1 MQSSCADDSALARRH
16 RRDWLSVALTVVLL
30 LSASCGLKILP
41 VGEAPRITSQKLRT
55 LLDDPGVVIV
65 DLRHDLHWEESAEK
79 IPGAVRGTPKD
90 VSWAKKFP
98 KDTFLVLYCACSSE
112 QTSAI
117 QAEKLMDMK
126 YTKVFALKGG
136 WWEWVKGDYP
146 VEAK

>member
-1 MQSSCADDSALARRH
+1 VIRH
-16 RRDWLSVALTVVLL
+16 RRDIRRDEMRHQTGWMAVALAGVLL
-30 LSASCGLKILP
+30 FSASCGVKIFP
-41 VGEAPRITSQKLRT
+41 VGEAPRITNQKLMT
-55 LLDDPGVVIV
+55 LLEDPGIVIV
-65 DLRHDLHWEESAEK
+65 DLRHDLHWEKSTEK

-90 VSWAKKFP
+90 VSWAKKYP

-117 QAEKLMDMK
+117 QTEKLMDKK

-136 WWEWVKGDYP
+136 WWEWVKDGYP

>member
-1 MQSSCADDSALARRH
+1 MRH
-16 RRDWLSVALTVVLL
+16 KIAAMIGVLL
-30 LSASCGLKILP
+30 LSSSCGLKILP
-41 VGEAPRITSQKLRT
+41 VGEAPRISSQKLKT
-55 LLDDPGVVIV
+55 LLDDPGVVTV
-65 DLRHDLHWEESAEK
+65 DLRHDIHWEESAEK

-90 VSWAKKFP
+90 VAWAKKYP

-112 QTSAI
+112 QTSAT

-136 WWEWVKGDYP
+136 WWEWVKEDYP

>member
-1 MQSSCADDSALARRH
+1 MRHKTVAMAVSLA
-16 RRDWLSVALTVVLL
+16 VVLL
-30 LSASCGLKILP
+30 FSASCGLKILP
-41 VGEAPRITSQKLRT
+41 VGEAPRITGEKLRG
-55 LLDDPGVVIV
+55 LLDDPEVVIV
-65 DLRHDLHWEESAEK
+65 DLRHDLHWEKSAEK
-79 IPGAVRGTPKD
+79 IPGAVRGAPKD
-90 VSWAKKFP
+90 VSWAKKYP

-136 WWEWVKGDYP
+136 WWEWLKDGHP

>member
-1 MQSSCADDSALARRH
+1 M
-16 RRDWLSVALTVVLL
+16 RDKAATMAVSLIGALL
-30 LSASCGLKILP
+30 LSVSCGLKILP
-41 VGEAPRITSQKLRT
+41 VGEAPRISAQKLRT
-55 LLDDPGVVIV
+55 LLEDPGVVIV
-65 DLRHDLHWEESAEK
+65 DLRHDIHWEESAEK

-90 VSWAKKFP
+90 VSWAKMYP

-117 QAEKLMDMK
+117 QTEKLMDMK

-136 WWEWVKGDYP
+136 WWEWLKGDYP